1 MIAHPAPDPEPGA
14 PCRREGSAHPGPG
27 STPASPSNRIQPFPL
42 VMSGIM
48 SDTSHAVTPVTS
60 TPRRLGSPV
69 GVYVGAT
76 VLAGVVAA
84 VIGAAFLGQ
93 SLAVL
98 GIPDPGPV
106 TSWGVPLVRGAG
118 TVLACIGVG
127 GFLMSAL
134 GTPPRADGFLDI
146 DGFRAARTGTWAM
159 LGWAVCAFLL
169 IPLYLSDVSGSP
181 LSETLAPDMW
191 GTAID
196 QVSTAGAMRWIAVI
210 AGLTGVLSLMTRRWI
225 WQPVFLALSVISLVP
240 VALEGHSA
248 SGGDHDYGVNSLLW
262 HIILSALWIGG
273 LAALVAHAARRGPHM
288 PELVRRYS
296 WLALVC
302 IAGIAASGLINAAIR
317 LKFSEW
323 FTTDYGRVI
332 VAKAVLTV
340 VLAGMGWLHRRWTIP
355 QLENGSDA
363 AAAATSWWRRP
374 FVRLAVVEVL
384 VMAAT
389 VGVAVSLSRIPPP
402 VTFTANITP
411 AELIMGFNLTE
422 PFSAAAV
429 FTNWRFDLVFGTGAL
444 ILQAVYMWAW
454 LKLRRRGIAWPVSR
468 VIWWTLGNATLIF
481 TTCSGLGLYSM
492 AMFAPHMLQ
501 HMTLTMMIPVFWVLG
516 GPMTLLLRALPP
528 AGKDGIQG
536 PREWLVV
543 FINNPVSR
551 FLTNPVV
558 AAVQFVVGF
567 YGLYL
572 SDLFNDL
579 ASEHAGHLFMNIH
592 FLISGYLFYWVA
604 IGVDA
609 APRQLSPFMKLLM
622 TLSAMAF
629 HAWFGIA
636 MMQMSQPLAESYY
649 LSLQLPFPVDLME
662 QQHTGG
668 AIAWGLSE
676 IPLVLVSIMH
686 GAQWASQDRREQ
698 KRYDRKAERDGDA
711 ELEAY
716 NAMLADLGSGKDT
729 SQQEYYGSEYQGD
742 EVRGYLHT
750 EEAKREYRR
759 QHRE

>member
-1 MIAHPAPDPEPGA
+1 
-14 PCRREGSAHPGPG
+14 
-27 STPASPSNRIQPFPL
+27 
-42 VMSGIM
+42 MSGFM
-48 SDTSHAVTPVTS
+48 SDTLSS
-60 TPRRLGSPV
+60 TPSSTSSSSGTRTDRRIGSPV
-69 GVYVGAT
+69 GLYLGAT
-76 VLAGVVAA
+76 VLAGIVAA

-93 SLAVL
+93 SLDAL
-98 GIPDPGPV
+98 GIPDPGPA

-118 TVLACIGVG
+118 TVLACIGIG

-134 GTPPRADGFLDI
+134 GAPPRADGYLDV

-159 LGWAVCAFLL
+159 VGWAVCSLLL
-169 IPLYLSDVSGSP
+169 IPLYLSDVSGAH
-181 LSETLAPDMW
+181 LSETLQPDMW
-191 GTAID
+191 GTAIS
-196 QVSTAGAMRWIAVI
+196 QVSTAGAMRWIAII
-210 AGLTGVLSLMTRRWI
+210 AGLTAALSLLTRKWI
-225 WQPVFLALSVISLVP
+225 WQPVFLAGAVASLIP
-240 VALEGHSA
+240 IALEGHSA

-262 HIILSALWIGG
+262 HVILGALWIGG
-273 LAALVAHAARRGPHM
+273 LAALVAHAARRGPHL

-296 WLALVC
+296 WLAMIC
-302 IAGIAASGLINAAIR
+302 IIGMTISGVINAAIR
-317 LKFSEW
+317 LSFSEW

-332 VAKAVLTV
+332 VLKVVLTA
-340 VLAGMGWLHRRWTIP
+340 VLAGFGWLHRRRTIP
-355 QLENGSDA
+355 QLAEPDQSSA
-363 AAAATSWWRRP
+363 WWKRP
-374 FVRLAVVEVL
+374 FVRFAIVEVL

-402 VTFTANITP
+402 VTFTADISP
-411 AELIMGFNLTE
+411 AELVLGFDLTE
-422 PFSAAAV
+422 PFTLGTAL
-429 FTNWRFDLVFGTGAL
+429 TTWRFDLIFGTGAL
-444 ILQAVYMWAW
+444 LLQAVYMWAW
-454 LKLRRRGIAWPVSR
+454 LRLRHRGVEWPVSR
-468 VIWWTLGNATLIF
+468 VIWWTFGNLALLFATS
-481 TTCSGLGLYSM
+481 SGLGLYSM

-501 HMTLTMMIPVFWVLG
+501 HMMLTMLIPVFWVLG

-528 AGKDGIQG
+528 AGRDGIPG

-558 AAVQFVVGF
+558 AAVQFVIGF
-567 YGLYL
+567 YALYL
-572 SDLFNDL
+572 SDLFSAM
-579 ASEHAGHLFMNIH
+579 ASDHFGHVFMNVH

-636 MMQMSQPLAESYY
+636 MMQMSEPLAESYY

-676 IPLVLVSIMH
+676 IPLVLVSTMH
-686 GAQWASQDRREQ
+686 AVQWAKQDKREQ
-698 KRYDRKAERDGDA
+698 KRFDRKAERDGDA

-716 NAMLADLGSGKDT
+716 NAMLAGLRDGRDA
-729 SQQEYYGSEYQGD
+729 SQEEYYGADYQED
-742 EVRGYLHT
+742 EVQGMLHSD
-750 EEAKREYRR
+750 EAKRAHRR
-759 QHRE
+759 NHRE